1 MGINR
6 ELIQRYFS
14 FQRPSEMLKVICN
27 TNDKKK
33 NNDLINMI
41 ESGLSNLQDEIE
53 KMSEDEI
60 KIEKPHK
67 IVDVVEKIL
76 QFNRQNQEG
85 QGLKILTPDQMLS
98 RSPITLAQLKQEIIQ
113 KSLKMK

>member
-1 MGINR
+1 MY
-6 ELIQRYFS
+6 EH
-14 FQRPSEMLKVICN
+14 
-27 TNDKKK
+27 
-33 NNDLINMI
+33 
-41 ESGLSNLQDEIE
+41 
-53 KMSEDEI
+53 EI

-98 RSPITLAQLKQEIIQ
+98 RVDHQL
-113 KSLKMK
+113 L

>member
-1 MGINR
+1 M
-6 ELIQRYFS
+6 Y
-14 FQRPSEMLKVICN
+14 
-27 TNDKKK
+27 
-33 NNDLINMI
+33 
-41 ESGLSNLQDEIE
+41 
-53 KMSEDEI
+53 EDEI
-60 KIEKPHK
+60 KIEKLHK

-113 KSLKMK
+113 KSLKMKQDNYYIFYIIQGSVQKQSIKI